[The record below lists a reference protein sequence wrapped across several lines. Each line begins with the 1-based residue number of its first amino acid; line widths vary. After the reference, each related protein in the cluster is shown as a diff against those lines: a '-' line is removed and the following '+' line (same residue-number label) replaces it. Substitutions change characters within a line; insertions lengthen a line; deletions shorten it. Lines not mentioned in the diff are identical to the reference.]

1 MRALLDTQAFLFWNL
16 DVGRLSKRAFDLIG
30 DEANEVYVSVASAW
44 EISIKYAKGHLR
56 LEEGE
61 PGAWVPSRIAL
72 DGLQILNIELTHALR
87 AGALPPMHKD
97 PFDRLLIA
105 QAQLERLPILT
116 SDPNFA
122 RYEVEVIW

>member
-1 MRALLDTQAFLFWNL
+1 
-16 DVGRLSKRAFDLIG
+16 
-30 DEANEVYVSVASAW
+30 
-44 EISIKYAKGHLR
+44 
-56 LEEGE
+56 
-61 PGAWVPSRIAL
+61 
-72 DGLQILNIELTHALR
+72 
-87 AGALPPMHKD
+87 MHKD